1 MTASTSSPHCWK
13 AEDEEMKAERTRLA
27 RLQRLERVRA
37 IAKQTAAA
45 EAAQAE
51 GTLAQLEALAE
62 RTRQLAAEYAA
73 RVELRDGAAL
83 QQVARFAGGL
93 QGIYASTAN
102 DAATARRIADH
113 KQEAL
118 GLAERRRAAVEER
131 AERQARVVARAGERP
146 ALGSKR
152 KIGTGLE

>member
-1 MTASTSSPHCWK
+1 V
-13 AEDEEMKAERTRLA
+13 KAERARLA

-73 RVELRDGAAL
+73 RIEVRDGAAL
-83 QQVARFAGGL
+83 QQLARFAGGL
-93 QGIYASTAN
+93 HGIYANTAT
-102 DAATARRIADH
+102 DAANARRIADH
-113 KQEAL
+113 KQEVL
-118 GLAERRRAAVEER
+118 GQAERRRAVVEER
-131 AERQARVVARAGERP
+131 AERQARIVARTGETP
-146 ALGSKR
+146 ALGARR
-152 KIGTGLE
+152 KFGTGLE